1 MRVQT
6 GWVLALLVILA
17 IAVGCGGDDKNGGE
31 NGNGREK
38 GKADATSYEKPGFK
52 TEVKNGIL
60 WVFREGSDDLAE
72 FEKSGEP
79 AKNATSIGTGPNGL
93 SIRSGDMDTI
103 KAYLAAK

>member
-31 NGNGREK
+31 NGNGNESS
-38 GKADATSYEKPGFK
+38 ATSYEKPGFK
-52 TEVKNGIL
+52 AEVKNGIL

-79 AKNATSIGTGPNGL
+79 AKNVTSIGTGPNGL